1 MLGASRRNEC
11 RAGIDPRNAGAYRC
25 CMTHA
30 LHAVLVVEDDDD
42 SRDALVAVLE
52 AYGYV
57 VCEATDG
64 QDALDR

>member
-1 MLGASRRNEC
+1 
-11 RAGIDPRNAGAYRC
+11 
-25 CMTHA
+25 MTHA